1 MISMFIENV
10 QTPLWHFRTGTCS
23 VLPFSSFRLKSI
35 HNVRKPQKSNSYRT
49 IDANYAE
56 SLVSLAIKSHFT
68 GSVRWYEDRIS
79 FPNFFWD
86 GKREINLQ
94 NITYGCR
101 IYLSWKIYSTS
112 FIKFIGWW
120 NIFHKF
126 LLTCICRLTRW
137 RQLVYLP
144 PSAKWWRNTHNLS
157 GIPRSHVHLPV
168 HVRLLNL
175 SISSIKES
183 RWR

>member
-79 FPNFFWD
+79 FPNLFWD

-101 IYLSWKIYSTS
+101 IYLSWKFFFEGGHFPATCI
-112 FIKFIGWW
+112 
-120 NIFHKF
+120 F
-126 LLTCICRLTRW
+126 LLFHHLCRGALFNFDMRSQVLTLCVRFIVS
-137 RQLVYLP
+137 QD
-144 PSAKWWRNTHNLS
+144 
-157 GIPRSHVHLPV
+157 HL
-168 HVRLLNL
+168 
-175 SISSIKES
+175 E
-183 RWR
+183 